1 MIINNNDLFYVNNNG
16 GNKLNINMKIKS
28 IKNDRTTNFFHIK
41 FEIKYFHI
49 IILTQFIWDK
59 HTQID

>member
-49 IILTQFIWDK
+49 IILTQFI
-59 HTQID
+59 